1 MPLITFM
8 SPARIFFI
16 LLTFISVLYLPW
28 WLSALLI
35 LIGTVVFRSYYA
47 GVMTGLVYDSL
58 YSVPVAFLGNFN
70 FLLTAW
76 ALLVIVLVVIGQNVT
91 RRV

>member
-1 MPLITFM
+1 M
-8 SPARIFFI
+8 SPARILFI
-16 LLTFISVLYLPW
+16 LLTFASVLYLPW

-35 LIGTVVFRSYYA
+35 VIGTVVFQSWFT
-47 GVMTGLVYDSL
+47 GVMAGLVYDSL

-76 ALLVIVLVVIGQNVT
+76 ALLVIVLVVIGRNVT